1 MEEESGEGGLPSASA
16 PSPPPPTLT
25 RRRRHRIVDSPS
37 PARIRVV
44 PLLSQRR
51 ALKSF
56 RLLGAAGL
64 TLCRAS
70 TGAPPRP
77 NPSERPSPPS
87 SAPPL
92 SSPFIRAPVS
102 CYKWVQ
108 TSSCRPR
115 AAVVVVDTYS
125 SFQVAASQRAFSHVR
140 RQDVRFRMM
149 SSNSGGGAGGSGGGM
164 GPGVGG
170 GGDGRHDDEAALT
183 EFLSSLMDYTPTI
196 PDELVEHYLGRSG
209 FHCPD
214 LRLTRLVAVATQ
226 KFLSDIA
233 SDSLQHCKARVAAP
247 IKDNKSKQPKD
258 RRLVLTMDDLSKAL
272 REHGVNLKH
281 PEYFADSPSAGMA
294 PSTREE

>member
-1 MEEESGEGGLPSASA
+1 
-16 PSPPPPTLT
+16 
-25 RRRRHRIVDSPS
+25 
-37 PARIRVV
+37 
-44 PLLSQRR
+44 
-51 ALKSF
+51 
-56 RLLGAAGL
+56 
-64 TLCRAS
+64 
-70 TGAPPRP
+70 
-77 NPSERPSPPS
+77 
-87 SAPPL
+87 
-92 SSPFIRAPVS
+92 
-102 CYKWVQ
+102 
-108 TSSCRPR
+108 
-115 AAVVVVDTYS
+115 
-125 SFQVAASQRAFSHVR
+125 
-140 RQDVRFRMM
+140 MM
-149 SSNSGGGAGGSGGGM
+149 SSGGGAGPWRGM

-183 EFLSSLMDYTPTI
+183 EFLSSLMDYTPRGLALMLGSVVRKI

-258 RRLVLTMDDLSKAL
+258 KRLVLTMDDLSKAL

>member
-1 MEEESGEGGLPSASA
+1 GLSLSCRRRCRRFLVADTYRRFQS
-16 PSPPPPTLT
+16 
-25 RRRRHRIVDSPS
+25 RRRRAFS
-37 PARIRVV
+37 
-44 PLLSQRR
+44 R
-51 ALKSF
+51 A
-56 RLLGAAGL
+56 
-64 TLCRAS
+64 TRA
-70 TGAPPRP
+70 
-77 NPSERPSPPS
+77 
-87 SAPPL
+87 
-92 SSPFIRAPVS
+92 
-102 CYKWVQ
+102 W
-108 TSSCRPR
+108 R
-115 AAVVVVDTYS
+115 AA
-125 SFQVAASQRAFSHVR
+125 R
-140 RQDVRFRMM
+140 RRDVRMM
-149 SSNSGGGAGGSGGGM
+149 GSNSGGGGPAGGM
-164 GPGVGG
+164 GPGMGGPVGG

-272 REHGVNLKH
+272 HEHGVNLKH

>member
-1 MEEESGEGGLPSASA
+1 
-16 PSPPPPTLT
+16 
-25 RRRRHRIVDSPS
+25 
-37 PARIRVV
+37 
-44 PLLSQRR
+44 
-51 ALKSF
+51 
-56 RLLGAAGL
+56 
-64 TLCRAS
+64 
-70 TGAPPRP
+70 
-77 NPSERPSPPS
+77 
-87 SAPPL
+87 
-92 SSPFIRAPVS
+92 
-102 CYKWVQ
+102 
-108 TSSCRPR
+108 
-115 AAVVVVDTYS
+115 
-125 SFQVAASQRAFSHVR
+125 
-140 RQDVRFRMM
+140 MM
-149 SSNSGGGAGGSGGGM
+149 GSNSGGGGGGGGGGPGGGM
-164 GPGVGG
+164 GAGMGGPMGGGGGG
-170 GGDGRHDDEAALT
+170 GGDGRHDDEAVLT